1 MFDSSTLTTT
11 PNQNTNPTSII
22 GGNSADVYRTT
33 NSLSSIAEED
43 RRTQTSTGG
52 SYSKV
57 SNGGIG
63 NNNNDNRGVNSYSS
77 ASQQHRGGSAGEQ
90 TPQQQ
95 TSQTVYRSIN
105 VINEEPKQQQQQQQ
119 RVLSSLSSNGNYPT
133 TQQIPHHDLI
143 VLNELEHFL
152 QRSLIHHRTSDN
164 TIDWTTIRAEYTQHP
179 DRPELMRRYVASL
192 LDERARA
199 STKSSNNTIKPTS
212 TTTSVIAASTI
223 SRLPGTPVGNDE
235 EKLKAVDDFVDSV
248 INRKRQKETD
258 RSLRLLDLLLEKLVE
273 RRREDVSVS
282 ETELRGLEAY
292 VQQMRTNHPSRH
304 PGNKIIIRTT
314 RKLPAKVYITGGDG
328 RNLVRKKITYSY
340 LDNYRPTT
348 RVYEVAG
355 NSVLYN
361 DAKGA
366 PMVVPSGPGVGANP
380 SSSSAQTAAA
390 SLSNMP
396 THTIDLFN
404 AKNSLNYLVKPFDA
418 HIAESIGKPSHEQI
432 NKYLSVINT
441 GVKNPDLI
449 QIHPLLNNKTEIRN
463 QPGPDT
469 TTSKNKT
476 Y

>member
-11 PNQNTNPTSII
+11 TPNTQNNTNTTTSII
-22 GGNSADVYRTT
+22 GGNAAPDVYRTT

-63 NNNNDNRGVNSYSS
+63 NNNNNDNRGVNSYSS
-77 ASQQHRGGSAGEQ
+77 ASQQHRGGGEQ
-90 TPQQQ
+90 TPQQ

-105 VINEEPKQQQQQQQ
+105 VINEEPKQQQ
-119 RVLSSLSSNGNYPT
+119 RVLSSSNGNYP

-164 TIDWTTIRAEYTQHP
+164 TIDWATIRAEYTQHP

-192 LDERARA
+192 LDERARS
-199 STKSSNNTIKPTS
+199 STKSTKPTS
-212 TTTSVIAASTI
+212 TTTSVIAGSTI

-282 ETELRGLEAY
+282 EAEIRGLEAY
-292 VQQMRTNHPSRH
+292 VQQMRTNHPSRQ

-418 HIAESIGKPSHEQI
+418 HIADSIGKPSHEQI

-449 QIHPLLNNKTEIRN
+449 QIHPLLNNKTEIKN

-469 TTSKNKT
+469 TTSKNET
-476 Y
+476 